1 MVPSK
6 EIGVRSCNPTT
17 DPLDSSPM
25 ARPLRIEYPGA
36 VYHVTSR
43 GNARQDIV
51 ADDQDR
57 IAFLVL
63 LAHVIDRFGWRCHAY
78 CLMDNHYHLL
88 LETPQ
93 PNLSLGMRQLNGRYT
108 QTVNRRHRRV
118 GHLFQGR
125 FTAILVEKD
134 PHLLEL
140 CRYVV
145 LNPVRAK
152 MVTHPRLW
160 RWSSYR
166 ATAGETGAPLWLTV
180 DWVRGQFG
188 ARQREAQGRYRQ
200 FVADGH
206 QGSRPWEA
214 LQGQIYLGSEEFI
227 AQHQPDRVIREI
239 PRRQT
244 QASRPSLRV
253 LFAQRQAP
261 ARLIHTAYRQHGYR
275 LAEIADHLGVHY
287 ATVSRRL
294 KQAEQDDV

>member
-1 MVPSK
+1 MWGQVLHSHMVA
-6 EIGVRSCNPTT
+6 GR
-17 DPLDSSPM
+17 LRPM

-51 ADDQDR
+51 ADDRDR
-57 IAFLVL
+57 RTFLSL
-63 LAHVIDRFGWRCHAY
+63 LAHVMGRFGWLCHAY

-93 PNLSLGMRQLNGRYT
+93 PNLSRGMRQLNGGYT
-108 QTVNRRHRRV
+108 QMYNRRHRRV

-125 FTAILVEKD
+125 FTAILVEKEA
-134 PHLLEL
+134 HLLEL

-152 MVTHPRLW
+152 MVTHPRGW
-160 RWSSYR
+160 GWSSYR
-166 ATAGETGAPLWLTV
+166 ATVGETAAPPWVTL
-180 DWVRGQFG
+180 DWVLGQFG
-188 ARQREAQGRYRQ
+188 PRVDAAQAQYRT
-200 FVADGH
+200 FVAEGR
-206 QGSRPWEA
+206 GGPRPWDQ
-214 LQGQIYLGSEEFI
+214 LTGQIYLGSEDFV
-227 AQHQPDRVIREI
+227 AQRQPNRVLREI

-244 QASRPSLRV
+244 QAQRPSLDV
-253 LFAQRQAP
+253 LFQKRRAP
-261 ARLIHTAYRQHGYR
+261 HQLIHEVYRQHGYR

-294 KQAEQDDV
+294 KRAERDTV